1 MLFSVWRI
9 SLTGLKV
16 PERFYLRVNSE
27 APQHLYRQTV
37 RGHQAHAA
45 STMPLL
51 MARVLSE
58 ICRTWS
64 IERDT
69 SWQSIAFYHYSSLIH
84 AAGGRG
90 LSAFSFHAFFWFC
103 PLRWLSSNLIYQ
115 TCAWKKSLLPSQRA
129 EWFFNYFIL
138 TFFFFFFLHIQ
149 KGKANEWLPWTTL
162 FGGEL
167 QRGWCCPKAMTAA
180 GISAWGTG
188 MGSWWSPIHNIVI
201 VSVAILSASRLHRCS
216 YISTGVQDYRPW
228 ILAFILWI
236 ISYK

>member
-115 TCAWKKSLLPSQRA
+115 TCAWKKSLLTSQRA

-138 TFFFFFFLHIQ
+138 TFFFFFCISRKGRLMSDCLGQHFLEESCRGDDAAQ
-149 KGKANEWLPWTTL
+149 RPWQL
-162 FGGEL
+162 LVSVPGGL
-167 QRGWCCPKAMTAA
+167 
-180 GISAWGTG
+180 AWGPGGPQST
-188 MGSWWSPIHNIVI
+188 
-201 VSVAILSASRLHRCS
+201 ILSSSQLLFYLRLG
-216 YISTGVQDYRPW
+216 YIGALTSVLEYRITDHEFW
-228 ILAFILWI
+228 HLF
-236 ISYK
+236 YE